1 MLKYIGKRL
10 LLFIPTIFI
19 ISVVIF
25 FIIQLPPGDYAT
37 SYAAAMAAELLDI
50 PALAAGNA
58 HVAVDIGPHQAV
70 GEVVDT
76 GIDGVDSHHPAAPR
90 RLRHLLRRRH
100 GRGGRDHDPRA
111 DPGAAD
117 AAVFT

>member
-37 SYAAAMAAELLDI
+37 SYAAAMAAEGEIMTPEQIQELRMQFGCRGLPGTGPRGPAPESSNYVLERITGSYSWIYQHWQRAI
-50 PALAAGNA
+50 PM
-58 HVAVDIGPHQAV
+58 
-70 GEVVDT
+70 
-76 GIDGVDSHHPAAPR
+76 SR
-90 RLRHLLRRRH
+90 
-100 GRGGRDHDPRA
+100 
-111 DPGAAD
+111 
-117 AAVFT
+117 